1 MGRNEDWCVESMF
14 LEKREENK
22 LHNGSVLVGYD
33 LGEQYSQI
41 SYCVYGEGDV
51 EMVAT
56 VIGTR
61 QYNIP
66 TMLCKRKG
74 VNQWYYGKDAVKHR
88 EEEDMFP
95 VEGLLSLAK
104 KGEDVELDGETY
116 DPVALLTLFIRRS
129 MTLMNLIA
137 TIENIDGI
145 MFTVDELDDRM
156 VEVLAQAAVNLNL
169 KTSRIYFQSHTESLY
184 FFVLHQPPELWN
196 YQVIACEHNGMRLKT
211 YRMECNKHT
220 TPIVALIEEQTYE
233 TLVLPEE
240 RTEDSSGENPQAEQ
254 GERIK
259 QDAYRMADE
268 RFLGIL
274 QKMCEG
280 RIVSSAYLLGDGFR
294 AGWDEQS
301 LQFLC
306 RNRRVFKGNNLFS
319 RGACYG
325 LLEKLDPSEIGQK
338 HVFLGKDKL
347 KSNIGMNV
355 LRQGRESYFALL
367 DAGENWYEIRKE
379 CEFLLGDEK
388 ELAFVVTPLDGK
400 DKESRVISLRNADS
414 GGAPFTRYRLE
425 ASMCA
430 ADTVR
435 VKVTDLGFGELF
447 PASGQVWEES
457 FTV

>member
-1 MGRNEDWCVESMF
+1 MERRCRIRCVADMF
-14 LEKREENK
+14 LDKKEESK

-41 SYCVYGEGDV
+41 SYCIYGQGDV

-56 VIGTR
+56 VVGTR

-66 TMLCKRKG
+66 TILCKRKG
-74 VNQWYYGKDAVKHR
+74 ANQWYYGKDAVNHR

-95 VEGLLSLAK
+95 VEGLIALAK
-104 KGEDVELDGETY
+104 KGETVELDGETY
-116 DPVALLTLFIRRS
+116 DPVALLTLFIKRS
-129 MTLMNLIA
+129 MTLLSLIA
-137 TIENIDGI
+137 SIENIDGI

-156 VEVLAQAAVNLNL
+156 VEVLAQAAANLNL
-169 KTSRIYFQSHTESLY
+169 KTSRIYFQSHTESFY

-211 YRMECNKHT
+211 YRMECNKRT
-220 TPIVALIEEQTYE
+220 TPVVVLIEEQIYE

-240 RTEDSSGENPQAEQ
+240 SEEETIRE
-254 GERIK
+254 
-259 QDAYRMADE
+259 DAYRLADE

-294 AGWDEQS
+294 AGWDERS

-306 RNRRVFKGNNLFS
+306 RNRRVFRGNNLFS

-325 LLEKLDPSEIGQK
+325 LLEKLDPGEVGQK

-367 DAGENWYEIRKE
+367 DAGENWYEVQKE
-379 CEFLLGDEK
+379 CEFLLGNEK
-388 ELAFVVTPLDGK
+388 EIAFVITPLDGK
-400 DKESRVISLRNADS
+400 NRVIKEIPLKNAGVS
-414 GGAPFTRYRLE
+414 GVSYTRYRME
-425 ASMCA
+425 VSMCA
-430 ADTVR
+430 PDTVQI
-435 VKVTDLGFGELF
+435 KVTDLGFGEFF
-447 PASGQVWEES
+447 PASGQVWEER
-457 FTV
+457 FQV